1 MIPGLLITITHAI
14 IQDRAN
20 ASWFFADMW
29 NQLNRLRFP
38 KITFKWG
45 SPPLPFEFSLNGH
58 CCQLVPL
65 AHELHAWH
73 NPPALISSSCGNFQ
87 KHVLVSHNESFS
99 DCHGWI
105 VWGNDNFDANLL
117 IIHWCNRRLRILGKT
132 GPFYE
137 QNWLYTYV
145 CNQWSLVMA
154 LRIIWLQLSQL
165 VHKNGISSHRLVHH
179 QLWMTLLHAY
189 FDWVR

>member
-1 MIPGLLITITHAI
+1 MRFTSAAFWIFPQWPLLSISLAC
-14 IQDRAN
+14 
-20 ASWFFADMW
+20 SWTSRVA
-29 NQLNRLRFP
+29 QP
-38 KITFKWG
+38 
-45 SPPLPFEFSLNGH
+45 
-58 CCQLVPL
+58 
-65 AHELHAWH
+65 
-73 NPPALISSSCGNFQ
+73 PPALISSSCGNFQ

-117 IIHWCNRRLRILGKT
+117 IIHRRNRRLRILGKT

-154 LRIIWLQLSQL
+154 LCIIWLQLGQL

-179 QLWMTLLHAY
+179 QLWMTLLYAY
-189 FDWVR
+189 FGWVR